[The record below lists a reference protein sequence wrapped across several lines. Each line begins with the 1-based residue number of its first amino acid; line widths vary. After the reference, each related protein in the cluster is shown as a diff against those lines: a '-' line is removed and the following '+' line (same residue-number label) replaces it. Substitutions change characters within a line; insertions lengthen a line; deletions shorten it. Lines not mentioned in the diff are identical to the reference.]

1 MSIILK
7 MLHLFDNKKER
18 EYVSDAGNF
27 LANYDRDFPTRVQS
41 QKKEAQKHRNIF
53 NRKTDDFLL

>member
-7 MLHLFDNKKER
+7 MLHLFDNKKQR
-18 EYVSDAGNF
+18 EYVSDVGNF
-27 LANYDRDFPTRVQS
+27 LSDYDRDFPTRSQS

-53 NRKTDDFLL
+53 NRKTDELLF

>member
-7 MLHLFDNKKER
+7 MLHLFDNKKQR
-18 EYVSDAGNF
+18 EYVSEAGQF
-27 LANYDRDFPTRVQS
+27 LSTYDRDFPTRSSS

-53 NRKTDDFLL
+53 NRKTDDFKL

>member
-7 MLHLFDNKKER
+7 ILHLFDNNKKR

-27 LANYDRDFPTRVQS
+27 LADFDRDFPTRSKS

-53 NRKTDDFLL
+53 TRKTDGFTI